1 MIWTEN
7 KPQPTDI
14 PNLDLP
20 SLITANKI
28 AFRQAIEKHSFWTDS
43 STNSIGQ
50 TRLSDG
56 SFGPG
61 SARAYFDTQ
70 SRISASD
77 ESTKPLEGR
86 LFVTSDTS
94 RLFGFGAGPVL
105 LGSKNA
111 IVYQT
116 GSQATIAQN
125 NRVLLCSSIQ
135 SVVAT
140 SSGTSYASVVFPVT
154 YNAAPRVLVTPI
166 SSVTVRVSIP
176 SVLTIT
182 TSGFS
187 VSFRLF
193 SGTEQAANFYWRSHG
208 TVPITT

>member
-1 MIWTEN
+1 MAWNEQ

-20 SLITANKI
+20 SLITGNKI
-28 AFRQAIEKHSFWTDS
+28 AFRQAVEKHSFWTDS

-61 SARAYFDTQ
+61 SARAYFDVQ
-70 SRISASD
+70 SNVSTVDAASKD
-77 ESTKPLEGR
+77 LGGR

-94 RLFGFGAGPVL
+94 RLFGYGASPIL

-116 GSQATIAQN
+116 GSQATIPAG
-125 NRVLLCSSIQ
+125 NRILSCDGLEVTVS
-135 SVVAT
+135 T
-140 SSGTSYASVVFPVT
+140 SSGTRYDA
-154 YNAAPRVLVTPI
+154 
-166 SSVTVRVSIP
+166 
-176 SVLTIT
+176 
-182 TSGFS
+182 
-187 VSFRLF
+187 
-193 SGTEQAANFYWRSHG
+193 
-208 TVPITT
+208 